1 MKKIFLTLA
10 AIVCC
15 AMTTAVFTSCGGDD
29 STSGGG
35 GGGDE
40 QPDVTPAGVE
50 LYASFT
56 VDAETLTY
64 FDMTVEYFDEAGN
77 LKSEPM
83 TSKAWEKTIMA
94 PLPAKVGAR
103 LKIALKEDN
112 PLDDN
117 KNYTFTW
124 TFSRSCFIV
133 NKKGENLSSGISLS
147 VSSKGFTDKPGSI
160 IKENVAKNY
169 KDGVVYDLIYEA
181 DSKGNLAKSSW

>member
-1 MKKIFLTLA
+1 MTLT

-29 STSGGG
+29 SSSGGGG

-40 QPDVTPAGVE
+40 PDVTPAKVE

-64 FDMTVEYFDEAGN
+64 FDMTVEYFDEAGT

-83 TSKAWEKTIMA
+83 TSKDWEKTIIA

-103 LKIALKEDN
+103 LKIALKEDT

-117 KNYTFTW
+117 KEYTFAW

-133 NKKGENLSSGISLS
+133 NKSGQPLTPTTLSI
-147 VSSKGFTDKPGSI
+147 SSKGFTKKLGSI

-169 KDGVVYDLIYEA
+169 KDGVVYDLIYEV
-181 DSKGNLAKSSW
+181 DSKGNLTKSSW